1 MNEQQCKK
9 LIRHDVEE
17 AQARCVVLLQDFD
30 KTDLIDIDMQIDRIA
45 RSLADSKSRLKNCE
59 DY

>member
-9 LIRHDVEE
+9 LIRHDMEE
-17 AQARCVVLLQDFD
+17 AQARCAMLLQDFD
-30 KTDLIDIDMQIDRIA
+30 QADLIEIDMQIDRIA
-45 RSLADSKSRLKNCE
+45 RSLSDGKSRLKDCE